1 MIKVRNLENRNGNII
16 ANQFNIIQ
24 DNVVTFQSYNSVIA
38 SYDFDTKKLTVDPHY
53 YDYSTTTGK
62 YFNIWLDS
70 IGSDL
75 AYKPLAKKRKD
86 FEDNNCFKSLN

>member
-1 MIKVRNLENRNGNII
+1 MIKVRNLENSNGNTI

-24 DNVVTFQSYNSVIA
+24 DNVVTFQSYDSVIA

-53 YDYSTTTGK
+53 YDYSTTTSK
-62 YFNIWLDS
+62 YFNIWLES
-70 IGSDL
+70 IGLDL
-75 AYKPLAKKRKD
+75 AYVPLAKKRKY